1 MTAVNQLGESMAK
14 KEAEE
19 DNVFGRINGSVFVF
33 GGEWM
38 RETQFSEN
46 VFCFFFYQLIN

>member
-19 DNVFGRINGSVFVF
+19 DSVFVF

-46 VFCFFFYQLIN
+46 VFCFFLSIN